1 MDPGFA
7 EISDE
12 KSIMVSFEVRS
23 RYVRAQSRQNTQ
35 ESKVNTGSS
44 IAIEYTNLYS
54 LFARIVYLLISIS
67 LLLSRYGLSFIEWMS
82 LTS

>member
-35 ESKVNTGSS
+35 GSKVNTGSS

-54 LFARIVYLLISIS
+54 LIARIV
-67 LLLSRYGLSFIEWMS
+67 
-82 LTS
+82 